1 MVLTFITL
9 QLQIGLL
16 SSHNNNSTYSELLSN
31 IISVFIHILQLLYEF
46 KANKS

>member
-16 SSHNNNSTYSELLSN
+16 SSHNNNFTYSELPLN
-31 IISVFIHILQLLYEF
+31 TISVFIHILRLLYES